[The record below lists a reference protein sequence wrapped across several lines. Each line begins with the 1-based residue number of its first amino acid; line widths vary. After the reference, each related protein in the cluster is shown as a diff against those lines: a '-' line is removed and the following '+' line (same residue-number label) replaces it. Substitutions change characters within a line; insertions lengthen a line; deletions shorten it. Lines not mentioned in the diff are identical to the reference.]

1 MKQNAKKLLCGIL
14 ALVMLAGLMP
24 AVSLPARADDP
35 AATPPRTIVLGT
47 ASLAVKANTEDAAKV
62 YFGLNESNAHAAWRV
77 VGYNGAGA
85 ASSKGDMTLLA
96 ADIMGTTVFGDTN
109 EYASSYLK
117 TAVDAL
123 AGKLEK
129 WEKSA
134 VKAKTLEQGEYS
146 GNNTTGV
153 AGQVVKNA
161 LLWPLSTA
169 EAGKVSLYLL
179 DDAHRV
185 RWLRSPG
192 SDNDGLQRAGVVKDD
207 GTVYAMGAGCNSRTD
222 GVYPA
227 MNIDL
232 DNVLF
237 ISAANGSRTDAI
249 PNSAA
254 FNAVKSYE
262 NYTTGGWKLT
272 VLDQDRKDFTALAVS
287 RNAAECEIQYSGAQ
301 TGDNEY
307 LSAVI
312 VDDGSGEVTHYAR
325 LLTLDQNASSS
336 GTYTI
341 SLYDNEAGDC
351 IDMTDK
357 SLYVF
362 NEHLSGEYKTD
373 CASALIKIG
382 EPYGLWVG
390 GVPVTSE
397 NCGDVLGDGK
407 VSYDPINY
415 ELTFDTGSGAIV
427 VENAYRFAL
436 TTADARALPL
446 PTETESEYDLY
457 KDHVPSEFWKLDQD
471 PNNWGTVGYND
482 EVFAL
487 TAGIFVGSGIDEL
500 TVKVTG
506 DGLLDVDNSEYNFG
520 VGIYAPLTNLV
531 FASDDDTEAAF
542 RGDIGIYA
550 KSLGI
555 QSGGVY
561 GRGYGDSVEC
571 YGVWSENGITV
582 GGGYLHGMGGV
593 NNYNPGIRAARKIEV
608 SYKGVLAFP
617 NNGIAVGDTTYKV
630 EDIESAVEWNAS
642 THALFT
648 GDFGSSDYLTVVH
661 PIELNSIA
669 VTKAPNKTAYK
680 AGDSF
685 NSEGMKVTAYYNA
698 RYGIGN
704 HTLENDKD
712 TFAVD
717 ITDKVTVTASAPL
730 KASDKTVTVSF
741 TDDRVNDTETADVTI
756 TVTSPYVPT
765 VPAAPADDQQ
775 KGRPSE
781 KFKDVDP
788 NAWYIEYI
796 DYVIENGLMNGVSED
811 LFAPNATTTRAMI
824 VTILYRLEGSPDV
837 SGTNPFKDVKS
848 SQWYTNAIIWA
859 AENDIVTG
867 YGDGK
872 FGINDDITRE
882 QLAAIMYRY
891 AKYKGYDVTKAAD
904 LSGYTDA
911 SGISE
916 WALDAMKWAV
926 AEELITGR
934 TATTLA
940 PKGNATRAEAAA
952 ILTRFIENIK

>member
-1 MKQNAKKLLCGIL
+1 MKQNAKKLLSFLL
-14 ALVMLAGLMP
+14 ALVMLVALVP
-24 AVSLPARADDP
+24 AVGVPARADDP
-35 AATPPRTIVLGT
+35 AAPPPRTIVLGT
-47 ASLAVKANTEDAAKV
+47 APLAFKANTEDAAKV

-77 VGYNGAGA
+77 AGYNGVGA
-85 ASSKGDMTLLA
+85 ASSNGDMTLLA
-96 ADIMGTTVFGDTN
+96 ADIMGTTVFGTAN
-109 EYASSYLK
+109 KYANSTLK
-117 TAVDAL
+117 TNVDAL
-123 AGKLEK
+123 ANKLTE
-129 WEKSA
+129 WEQSA
-134 VKAKTLEQGEYS
+134 VKAKTLD
-146 GNNTTGV
+146 GV
-153 AGQVVKNA
+153 AGDPVENA
-161 LLWPLSTA
+161 GLWPLSMA
-169 EAGKVSLYLL
+169 EAKAVDIHLRYTTGNNENQG
-179 DDAHRV
+179 DNW
-185 RWLRSPG
+185 WLRSP
-192 SDNDGLQRAGVVKDD
+192 DDYGLGHVEIVGAD
-207 GTVYAMGAGCNSRTD
+207 GTISTSTAPGSFSY
-222 GVYPA
+222 GVRPA

-232 DNVLF
+232 DKVLF
-237 ISAANGSRTDAI
+237 ISAAYGSRTDAV
-249 PNSAA
+249 PGSTA

-262 NYTTGGWKLT
+262 NYTAGGWKLT
-272 VLDQDRKDFTALAVS
+272 VLDPDRKDFTALAVE
-287 RNAAECEIQYSGAQ
+287 RDKVECIIQYSGAT
-301 TGDNEY
+301 TGDGEY
-307 LSAVI
+307 LSAII
-312 VDDGSGEVTHYAR
+312 VDDDTNEITHYAR
-325 LLTLDQNASSS
+325 LRTLDQNAPSS

-341 SLYDNEAGDC
+341 SLFDESNSL
-351 IDMTDK
+351 IDMTGK

-373 CASALIKIG
+373 YASPLRKIG

-390 GVPVTSE
+390 GIPVTSE

-506 DGLLDVDNSEYNFG
+506 DGELQVGNSEYRFG

-593 NNYNPGIRAARKIEV
+593 NNYNPGIRAARKIKV
-608 SYKGVLAFP
+608 SDKGVLAFP

-630 EDIESAVEWNAS
+630 EYIESAVEWNAS

-680 AGDSF
+680 PGESF
-685 NSEGMKVTAYYNA
+685 DKTGMEVTAYYNA

-704 HTLENDKD
+704 NKLVNEKD

-717 ITDKVTVTASAPL
+717 VTDKAAVTAPDPL

-741 TDDRVNDTETADVTI
+741 TDDRVNDTKTADVTI
-756 TVTSPYVPT
+756 TVSAPYVPI
-765 VPAAPADDQQ
+765 APADDQQ

-811 LFAPNATTTRAMI
+811 IFAPNATTTRAMI
-824 VTILYRLEGSPDV
+824 VTILYRLEGSPAV

-848 SQWYTNAIIWA
+848 GQWYTNAIIWA
-859 AENDIVTG
+859 AENDIVNG
-867 YGDGK
+867 YGNGK

-882 QLAAIMYRY
+882 QFAAIMYRY
-891 AKYKGYDVTKAAD
+891 AKLKGHGFEGAWMFLLDFEDAD
-904 LSGYTDA
+904 KVSTWADEA
-911 SGISE
+911 MHWCVMNGIIE
-916 WALDAMKWAV
+916 GVGGKTLDPQ
-926 AEELITGR
+926 GS
-934 TATTLA
+934 
-940 PKGNATRAEAAA
+940 ATRAQAAA
-952 ILTRFIENIK
+952 MLKRFIENVK